1 MGHTAVHGL
10 GFGFGFG
17 GGALAWLVGRRLAL
31 VHTAILTG
39 RKSSARSSGP
49 DPRHDA
55 CMRVLTVCLAALA
68 LAVPLTACGSDNS
81 SVSSPPAGAS
91 SSAATAATGLAYVE
105 AAAWTADPARFAG
118 RRVVLFFHA
127 PWCPNCRANEKD
139 IKERLAAS
147 TFPAGLTVVKV
158 DYDSSTDL
166 KARHGVVQQN
176 TFVPVDATGAKTG
189 APVTDPAGVPGL
201 VQAIG

>member
-1 MGHTAVHGL
+1 V
-10 GFGFGFG
+10 
-17 GGALAWLVGRRLAL
+17 
-31 VHTAILTG
+31 
-39 RKSSARSSGP
+39 SS
-49 DPRHDA
+49 
-55 CMRVLTVCLAALA
+55 
-68 LAVPLTACGSDNS
+68 S
-81 SVSSPPAGAS
+81 SVPAASPAGTAPSGAS
-91 SSAATAATGLAYVE
+91 SAAAELAYVE

-139 IKERLAAS
+139 IKERLAAG

-166 KARHGVVQQN
+166 KARYGVVQQD
-176 TFVPVDATGAKTG
+176 TFVPVDAAGAKAG
-189 APVTDPAGVPGL
+189 APVTDPAGVAGL